1 MYKTAIIMTIATTA
15 FADLGGI
22 PTEYYES
29 EIFGESWE
37 ARVTASVYTDDDQQD
52 WAGIGHQGQEPEGQ
66 DREDHHRR
74 DERCHG
80 ERQNQRQ
87 QDARDPLSAC
97 QSHCAPARSDSPSP
111 EYSRSLIT
119 FCEKGRRSAL

>member
-52 WAGIGHQGQEPEGQ
+52 WFGVPEDGI
-66 DREDHHRR
+66 
-74 DERCHG
+74 
-80 ERQNQRQ
+80 
-87 QDARDPLSAC
+87 LIS
-97 QSHCAPARSDSPSP
+97 S
-111 EYSRSLIT
+111 SLTQILGS
-119 FCEKGRRSAL
+119 KALE

>member
-52 WAGIGHQGQEPEGQ
+52 WFGVPET
-66 DREDHHRR
+66 DMETLFPNLKNFKTDSSIK
-74 DERCHG
+74 
-80 ERQNQRQ
+80 
-87 QDARDPLSAC
+87 SAYL
-97 QSHCAPARSDSPSP
+97 DLFSPS
-111 EYSRSLIT
+111 
-119 FCEKGRRSAL
+119 